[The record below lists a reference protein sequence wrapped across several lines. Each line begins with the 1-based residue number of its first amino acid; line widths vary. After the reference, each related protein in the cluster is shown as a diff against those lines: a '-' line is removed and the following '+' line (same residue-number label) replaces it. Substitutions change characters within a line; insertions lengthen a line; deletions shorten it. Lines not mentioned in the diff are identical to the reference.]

1 MKKLTRAESLRQ
13 ERLLFNFSLTLS
25 DWQKIADYQEGKC
38 ALCQRAPDKTL
49 HTHHDHG
56 TGQIIALLCINCNR
70 FLKLADSSLEILERL
85 VEIVKNPPATVALGG
100 PRYGLRGKVDSKRK
114 YLQKINKDRFKGKKR
129 IQPPEVVA
137 QLLDPSIS

>member
-1 MKKLTRAESLRQ
+1 MKKWTRAESLRQ

-25 DWQKIADYQEGKC
+25 DWQKIADYQEGRC
-38 ALCQRAPDKTL
+38 ALCQKVSDNTL

-70 FLKLADSSLEILERL
+70 FLRLADSSLEIVEKF
-85 VEIVKNPPATVALGG
+85 VEIVKNPPATVALGA

-129 IQPPEVVA
+129 IYPLEVTM
-137 QLLDPSIS
+137 QLKTED